1 MTSRT
6 DFNKATTSEEVV
18 EAFSEHISGKII
30 LITGVSPNGLGEAMV
45 MALAT
50 KQPAKLILTARD
62 MTKAKAVAENI
73 RNTMASPPLIVMVRM
88 DLSSIASVQSAAA
101 SLADQEQ
108 LIDILINN
116 AGVMALPNRTLSS
129 DGHEMHF
136 ATNFLGHWLFTNLLV
151 PKLSSGSRVV
161 NVTSGGYMVCPIRFH
176 DIGWEGNK
184 PLPTEEEPNM
194 AIAQN
199 LGIGSLATAGE
210 YNGMLAYLHSNAAS
224 MLFSV
229 GLTERFKDK
238 GITSISAA
246 PGVVV
251 TELQRHIV
259 GFRNPKMEYK
269 SATQGAAG
277 FLVAALDPALQ
288 GHGGAYIDDCRI
300 SEIVFAHVQDK
311 EVANRL
317 WKLAEKMTGHT
328 F

>member
-1 MTSRT
+1 MASRT
-6 DFNKATTSEEVV
+6 NFTKTTTSQEVV
-18 EAFSEHISGKII
+18 DAFSEHVSGKTI
-30 LITGVSPNGLGEAMV
+30 LITGVSPNGLGEAMAI
-45 MALAT
+45 ALAT

-62 MTKAKAVAENI
+62 TSKAETVADGIRSSMT
-73 RNTMASPPLIVMVRM
+73 SPPLIVVVQI
-88 DLSSIASVQSAAA
+88 DLPSIASVQSAAA

-108 LIDILINN
+108 PIDILINN
-116 AGVMALPNRTLSS
+116 AGVMALPNRTLSP

-136 ATNFLGHWLFTNLLV
+136 ATNFLGHWLFTNLLT

-176 DIGWEGNK
+176 DIDWEGNK
-184 PLPTEEEPNM
+184 PLPPEEEPNM

-210 YNGMLAYLHSNAAS
+210 YNGMLAYLHSNAAG

-229 GLTERFKDK
+229 GLTKRFKDK

-251 TELQRHIV
+251 TELQRHI
-259 GFRNPKMEYK
+259 GDFRNPKMEYK
-269 SATQGAAG
+269 SATQGAAS

-288 GHGGAYIDDCRI
+288 GHGGAYIDDCRL
-300 SEIVFAHVQDK
+300 SEIVSAHVQDK
-311 EVANRL
+311 DVANRL